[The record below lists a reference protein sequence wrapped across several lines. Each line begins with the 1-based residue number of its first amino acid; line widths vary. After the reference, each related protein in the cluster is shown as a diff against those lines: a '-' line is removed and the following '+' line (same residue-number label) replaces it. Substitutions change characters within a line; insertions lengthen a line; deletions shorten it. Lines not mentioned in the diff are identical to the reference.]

1 MIAKRWMQMNNQIF
15 TVWIF
20 IVHIWPHQLSSY
32 PQSFHV
38 CWQYYAYTQEY
49 NRSLERHGLGV
60 SALVSWFRVKRHSG
74 QEQRRTAVF
83 AGYITNAMMQ
93 IWNRQAFRPEGIEI
107 QMYIYSPL
115 QPCSQVWD
123 QEERDPGNS
132 IKCHNVAEAGIYP
145 GNMAHFRLM
154 QNLSPYRY
162 LCRRER
168 DSNENITLSWWLF
181 THTVVR
187 IQLVL

>member
-1 MIAKRWMQMNNQIF
+1 MIAKRWMQINNQIF

-60 SALVSWFRVKRHSG
+60 STLVSWFRVKCHSG

-93 IWNRQAFRPEGIEI
+93 IWNRRAFRPEGIEI
-107 QMYIYSPL
+107 QNYVY
-115 QPCSQVWD
+115 
-123 QEERDPGNS
+123 
-132 IKCHNVAEAGIYP
+132 
-145 GNMAHFRLM
+145 
-154 QNLSPYRY
+154 
-162 LCRRER
+162 
-168 DSNENITLSWWLF
+168 
-181 THTVVR
+181 
-187 IQLVL
+187 LVLYNLVPKSGIRKRETLETISSAVMLQKQGYIQAKWHILGWCRIYHPTGTSAEGRETVMKT